1 MIHTKHSPRD
11 CEVCAAQVEA
21 DELGAIPTMGHTIE
35 LESTPDPKPDTR
47 GVVMSRDTILRDNE
61 GNTYSLDSL
70 ATQKWL
76 EGHYSGLDECCGW
89 LEEKA
94 ATLFRLRKRN
104 EAAEM
109 QNLADELRREL
120 RPKMIKHAEEHERE
134 YPWQLERES
143 VAKAS

>member
-1 MIHTKHSPRD
+1 
-11 CEVCAAQVEA
+11 
-21 DELGAIPTMGHTIE
+21 
-35 LESTPDPKPDTR
+35 
-47 GVVMSRDTILRDNE
+47 MSRDTLLTDEE

-94 ATLFRLRKRN
+94 ATLFRMRKRE
-104 EAAEM
+104 EATNM

-120 RPKMIKHAEEHERE
+120 RPKMIKQAERHETEFPWRLTTTSNQPDSRE
-134 YPWQLERES
+134 G
-143 VAKAS
+143 